1 MHSSSLGRLYSQLSV
16 SGRSLREARLL
27 SPLLELPSSRGHIDM
42 TGKEGDADD
51 RRRFEDPDHA
61 AVYRRVRPG
70 KKKFIQKTTKN
81 VTEICRKFYSKV
93 AECIN
98 AAFFAVHPAS
108 LVDRIVSLLGVDRR
122 RLAVDVGCGSGQAT
136 FLLAPRFDSVLGVDA
151 SAEMVRQA
159 EEAARVTGGCGNV
172 EFK

>member
-1 MHSSSLGRLYSQLSV
+1 
-16 SGRSLREARLL
+16 
-27 SPLLELPSSRGHIDM
+27 M
-42 TGKEGDADD
+42 TK
-51 RRRFEDPDHA
+51 
-61 AVYRRVRPG
+61 
-70 KKKFIQKTTKN
+70 
-81 VTEICRKFYSKV
+81 
-93 AECIN
+93 CIN
-98 AAFFAVHPAS
+98 VVFFAVHPTS

-159 EEAARVTGGCGNV
+159 GEAARGRGGCGNV